1 MPSSVTGSDDLVV
14 AIGVD
19 GARAGWVG
27 ACLYAGGRT
36 ELRLFADVWELHAFR
51 GGAAV
56 AMDVPIGV
64 LETVGFRP
72 CDVEARKRL
81 GARASCVFA
90 PPARYMLPAAGDY
103 AAIRRLVD
111 QRRRAEPAAKSLS
124 AQAAGIAPKVAEVD
138 AFVRAHPEAEA
149 WLWECHP
156 ELCFAALDG
165 GGALAAPKRSAEG
178 RARRLA
184 LVRERF
190 PEAPQRL
197 ATAPWR
203 ASAATTT
210 DALDAYAALTTALR
224 CARGEHDELGGDER
238 DDAGVLMRVAV

>member
-1 MPSSVTGSDDLVV
+1 VTDDRLI

-27 ACLYAGGRT
+27 ACLYEGGRT
-36 ELRLFADVWELHAFR
+36 ELRLFADVWELAAFR
-51 GGAAV
+51 GRAAV
-56 AMDVPIGV
+56 AIDVPIGL
-64 LETVGFRP
+64 LETVAFRR
-72 CDVEARKRL
+72 CDVEARRRL
-81 GARASCVFA
+81 GGRASCVFA
-90 PPARYMLPAAGDY
+90 PPARYMLAAAGDY

-111 QRRRAEPAAKSLS
+111 ERRRAEPAAKSLS

-138 AFVRAHPEAEA
+138 AFVRARPASEG

-156 ELCFAALDG
+156 ELCFAALAG
-165 GGALAAPKRSAEG
+165 GDALAAPKRSADG

-190 PEAPQRL
+190 PDAPERL
-197 ATAPWR
+197 AAAPWR
-203 ASAATTT
+203 APDATTA

-224 CARGEHDELGGDER
+224 CARGEQHELGGGER
-238 DDAGVLMRVAV
+238 DDDGVLMRIAV